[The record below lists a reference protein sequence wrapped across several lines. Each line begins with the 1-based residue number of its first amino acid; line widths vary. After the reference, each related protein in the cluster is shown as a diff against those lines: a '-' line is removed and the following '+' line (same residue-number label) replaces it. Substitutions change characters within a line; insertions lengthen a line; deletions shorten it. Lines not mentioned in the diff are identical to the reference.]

1 MATLALIN
9 IDMHGHVNPT
19 LGLTAEL
26 VRSGHRV
33 YFYCAEEFRDAVTG
47 LGAIFMPYPSEFGK
61 ATAETAKLQ
70 ALATAD
76 GKAPPRQASV
86 MTRFMA
92 EFARTFGPLQKSL
105 STVKPDFII
114 YDFVSLATKIIAS
127 NLKVPTIKFFTTY
140 ASNEH
145 YNLLSQSFAKHDY
158 PSPEDLQLAQTLI
171 DQQCAAVGYEGIS
184 LIQSM
189 GLIDDQ
195 NLVFLPRAL
204 QPKGATFD
212 SRFHFVGPCFE
223 PVQSAAA
230 RALIPKG
237 DGPVLIVS
245 LGSLFHEWPEF
256 FQSCIRAFGNTPW
269 RVVMSIGKRLDR
281 NLLGEI
287 PANINIQAHIP
298 QVALLPQADV
308 FISHGGMNSTMES
321 LSYGVPL
328 VVIPQIE
335 EQGITARQVASL
347 GLGVHL
353 DRSAVDAVALKTAVQ
368 QVFTN
373 SSVQEKVATIQEQI
387 QEAGGP
393 KRAREVIESIL
404 AMQLTLNVSNNT
416 TTNTY

>member
-1 MATLALIN
+1 MATLALVN
-9 IDMHGHVNPT
+9 IDMYGHVNPT

-26 VRSGHRV
+26 VRGGHRV

-47 LGAIFMPYPSEFGK
+47 LGAIFMPYPSAFGK
-61 ATAETAKLQ
+61 ATAETAKAQ

-92 EFARTFGPLQKSL
+92 EFATTFGPLQKSL
-105 STVKPDFII
+105 SAIKPDFII
-114 YDFVSLATKIIAS
+114 YDFVSLAAKIIAS

-158 PSPEDLQLAQTLI
+158 PTTEDLQLAQTLI
-171 DQQCAAVGYEGIS
+171 DQQCAAVGYEGIN

-204 QPKGATFD
+204 QPQGSTFD

-223 PVQSAAA
+223 PVNSEEAK
-230 RALIPKG
+230 ALIPKG
-237 DGPVLIVS
+237 EGPVLIVS

-256 FQSCIRAFGNTPW
+256 FQNCIRAFGNTSW
-269 RVVMSIGKRLDR
+269 RVVMSIGRRLDR
-281 NLLGEI
+281 KLLGDI
-287 PANINIQAHIP
+287 PANINTLAHIP
-298 QVALLPQADV
+298 QVALLPHADV

-335 EQGITARQVASL
+335 EQAITAKQVANL
-347 GLGVHL
+347 GLGIHL
-353 DRSAVDAVALKTAVQ
+353 DRSNVDETALKSAVQ
-368 QVFTN
+368 QILTDTN
-373 SSVQEKVATIQEQI
+373 IQQKVETAQQQI
-387 QEAGGP
+387 LEAGGP
-393 KRAREVIESIL
+393 KKAREVIEGIL
-404 AMQLTLNVSNNT
+404 ARQACVHTDSHNSTVLI
-416 TTNTY
+416 